1 MADSIERQVSDVPAN
16 RTSYSPDSTGYSR
29 QSAPDSIQTPSILY
43 RATSVRTAVITAA
56 GVGTRFLPISKSI
69 PKEMLPI
76 VDRPVIQYT
85 VEQAVEA
92 GIERVVLVTSRG
104 KTAMEDYF
112 DVAPELERTLRDRG
126 NAKLDQVERVSRM
139 ADIITV
145 RQKEPLGL
153 GHAVLAAKEAV
164 GNEPFIVYLPDE
176 ILLGEPSVTRQMLDA
191 YDRLGS
197 VLGVVE
203 VPWEDVSRYGVVEG
217 ETTYDQATRIT
228 RCVEKPSRDEAPS
241 NLAIVGPY
249 IFSPVI
255 FDCLESITTGA
266 IGEIQLT
273 DGVDLLAQREP
284 VHAYR
289 FEGDRFDA
297 GTPLGLLQTSVEMAL
312 RRPEY
317 AAEIRT
323 WLRDLA
329 AREE

>member
-1 MADSIERQVSDVPAN
+1 M
-16 RTSYSPDSTGYSR
+16 
-29 QSAPDSIQTPSILY
+29 
-43 RATSVRTAVITAA
+43 SVRTAVITAA
-56 GVGTRFLPISKSI
+56 GVGTRFLPISKSV
-69 PKEMLPI
+69 PKEMLPL
-76 VDRPVIQYT
+76 VDRPVIQYA

-112 DVAPELERTLRDRG
+112 DLAPELERTLRDRG
-126 NAKLDQVERVSRM
+126 NAKLDPVERVSRM
-139 ADIITV
+139 AEIITV

-153 GHAVLAAKEAV
+153 GHAVLTAKEAV

-191 YDRLGS
+191 YAQLGS
-197 VLGVVE
+197 VLGVIE
-203 VPWEDVSRYGVVEG
+203 APWADVSRYGVVEG
-217 ETTYDQATRIT
+217 EPASARATRLT
-228 RCVEKPSRDEAPS
+228 RCVEKPPRDEAPS

-249 IFSPVI
+249 VFSPAI
-255 FDCLESITTGA
+255 FDCLESITAGS
-266 IGEIQLT
+266 IGELQLT

-297 GTPLGLLQTSVEMAL
+297 GTPLGLLQTSVEIAL

-317 AAEIRT
+317 ADDVRA
-323 WLRDLA
+323 WLRELS
-329 AREE
+329 ARL

>member
-1 MADSIERQVSDVPAN
+1 M
-16 RTSYSPDSTGYSR
+16 
-29 QSAPDSIQTPSILY
+29 
-43 RATSVRTAVITAA
+43 SVRTAVITAA
-56 GVGTRFLPISKSI
+56 GVGTRFLPISKSV
-69 PKEMLPI
+69 PKEMLPL
-76 VDRPVIQYT
+76 VDRPVIQYA

-112 DVAPELERTLRDRG
+112 DLAPELERTLRDRG
-126 NAKLDQVERVSRM
+126 NAKLDPVERVSRM
-139 ADIITV
+139 AEIITV

-153 GHAVLAAKEAV
+153 GHAVMTAKEAV

-191 YDRLGS
+191 YDQLGS
-197 VLGVVE
+197 VLGVIE
-203 VPWEDVSRYGVVEG
+203 APWEDVSRYGVVEG
-217 ETTYDQATRIT
+217 EAASARATRLT
-228 RCVEKPSRDEAPS
+228 RCVEKPPRDEAPS

-249 IFSPVI
+249 VFSPAI
-255 FDCLESITTGA
+255 FGCLESITAGA
-266 IGEIQLT
+266 IGELQLT

-297 GTPLGLLQTSVEMAL
+297 GTPLGLLQTSVEIAL

-317 AAEIRT
+317 AADVRA
-323 WLRDLA
+323 WLRELA
-329 AREE
+329 ARL

>member
-1 MADSIERQVSDVPAN
+1 M
-16 RTSYSPDSTGYSR
+16 
-29 QSAPDSIQTPSILY
+29 
-43 RATSVRTAVITAA
+43 SVRTAVITAA
-56 GVGTRFLPISKSI
+56 GVGTRFLPISKSV
-69 PKEMLPI
+69 PKEMLPL
-76 VDRPVIQYT
+76 VDRPVIQYA

-112 DVAPELERTLRDRG
+112 DLAPELERTLRDRG
-126 NAKLDQVERVSRM
+126 NAKLDPVERVSRM
-139 ADIITV
+139 AEIITV

-153 GHAVLAAKEAV
+153 GHAVLTAKEAV

-191 YDRLGS
+191 YDQLGS
-197 VLGVVE
+197 VLGVIE
-203 VPWEDVSRYGVVEG
+203 APWEDVSRYGVVEG
-217 ETTYDQATRIT
+217 AAASARATRLT
-228 RCVEKPSRDEAPS
+228 RCVEKPPRDEAPS

-249 IFSPVI
+249 VFSPAI
-255 FDCLESITTGA
+255 FGCLESITAGA
-266 IGEIQLT
+266 IGELQLT

-297 GTPLGLLQTSVEMAL
+297 GTPLGLLQTSVEIAL

-317 AAEIRT
+317 ADDVRT
-323 WLRDLA
+323 WLRELA
-329 AREE
+329 ARL

>member
-1 MADSIERQVSDVPAN
+1 M
-16 RTSYSPDSTGYSR
+16 
-29 QSAPDSIQTPSILY
+29 
-43 RATSVRTAVITAA
+43 SVRTAVITAA
-56 GVGTRFLPISKSI
+56 GVGTRFLPISKSV
-69 PKEMLPI
+69 PKEMLPL
-76 VDRPVIQYT
+76 VDRPVIQYA

-112 DVAPELERTLRDRG
+112 DLAPELERTLRDRG
-126 NAKLDQVERVSRM
+126 NAKLDPVERVSRM
-139 ADIITV
+139 AEIITV

-153 GHAVLAAKEAV
+153 GHAVLTAKEAV

-191 YDRLGS
+191 YDQLGS
-197 VLGVVE
+197 VLGVIE
-203 VPWEDVSRYGVVEG
+203 APWEDVSRYGVVEG
-217 ETTYDQATRIT
+217 EATSTRATRLT
-228 RCVEKPSRDEAPS
+228 RCVEKPPRDEAPS

-249 IFSPVI
+249 VFSPAI
-255 FDCLESITTGA
+255 FGCLESITAGA
-266 IGEIQLT
+266 IGELQLT

-297 GTPLGLLQTSVEMAL
+297 GTPLGLLQTSVEIAL

-317 AAEIRT
+317 ADDVRT
-323 WLRDLA
+323 WLRELA
-329 AREE
+329 ARL